1 LFKCLIYAIIVVLLF
16 GSAEPSNLR
25 KFKSLA
31 SRSCT
36 FESLAYFFIME
47 PFKQFG
53 TIHTPLEEFTVIR
66 EGSTFNYFLASMQVV
81 GCTREYLGLFVKT
94 KDKSKRLGV
103 KYNFI
108 ANFRIGPH
116 GIPREEAVARLKA
129 KAE

>member
-1 LFKCLIYAIIVVLLF
+1 MLLF

-116 GIPREEAVARLKA
+116 GIPRKEAVARLKA

>member
-1 LFKCLIYAIIVVLLF
+1 MLLF

-108 ANFRIGPH
+108 ANFRVGPH
-116 GIPREEAVARLKA
+116 GIPREEAIAILKA

>member
-1 LFKCLIYAIIVVLLF
+1 MFKCLIYAIIVVLLF

-66 EGSTFNYFLASMQVV
+66 KGSTFNYFLASMQVV

-116 GIPREEAVARLKA
+116 GLPREEAVARLKA

>member
-1 LFKCLIYAIIVVLLF
+1 MFKCLIYAIIVVLLF

-116 GIPREEAVARLKA
+116 GIPREEAIARLKA

>member
-1 LFKCLIYAIIVVLLF
+1 MFKCLIYAIIVVLLF

-36 FESLAYFFIME
+36 FESLAYFFSME
-47 PFKQFG
+47 PFKKFG
-53 TIHTPLEEFTVIR
+53 IIHTPLEEFTVIR